1 MTDFGKI
8 LEEWDG
14 IRSRG
19 RSDVRSS
26 SDFERMVDGYL
37 DMEESRSKDDERE
50 QAELGTVHPRSLKI
64 ESTLDLHGMRAQAA
78 EISLRQFI
86 DESYRR
92 GWKKVLI
99 IHGKGNHSKDGPVL
113 KDTVMQVVRAHP
125 HAGRHGVPGRA
136 LGGSGALWLVI
147 K

>member
-19 RSDVRSS
+19 RSEGRSS

-50 QAELGTVHPRSLKI
+50 QAEHGGVNPRSLKI

-78 EISLRQFI
+78 EISLRHFI

-99 IHGKGNHSKDGPVL
+99 IHGKGNHSTDGPVL

-125 HAGRHGVPGRA
+125 HAGRHGVPGRS